1 MFDIGFSELL
11 LIAVLA
17 LVVLGPKRLPEVA
30 RTAGR
35 WAGRAR
41 RFVDSVKR
49 DMDREMDDEGLA
61 ALRDAHRSIKEA
73 GAELTRSVHVS
84 AAAAEYEIIEP
95 ESVPDP
101 VPEPIPETGQPAIGH
116 PGRKP
121 APATTPTALF
131 PDDPAAPA
139 SGTESTDP
147 VPHAEKNRD

>member
-73 GAELTRSVHVS
+73 GAEMTRSVQAS
-84 AAAAEYEIIEP
+84 AAAVEYEIIEP
-95 ESVPDP
+95 QL
-101 VPEPIPETGQPAIGH
+101 ETKTSQPAIGQPSPEH
-116 PGRKP
+116 
-121 APATTPTALF
+121 APAATQTAVF
-131 PDDPAAPA
+131 PNDAKDPGAPVGGA
-139 SGTESTDP
+139 ESTDP
-147 VPHAEKNRD
+147 GPHAEKN